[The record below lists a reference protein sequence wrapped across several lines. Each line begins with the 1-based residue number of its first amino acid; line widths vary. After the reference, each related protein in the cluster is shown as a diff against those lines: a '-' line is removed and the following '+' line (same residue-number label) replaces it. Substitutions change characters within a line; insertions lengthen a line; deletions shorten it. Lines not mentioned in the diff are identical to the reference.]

1 MKVHQRTAAG
11 RPGPTPR
18 PTAQRR
24 RTSTR
29 RAAVLGS
36 PIAHS
41 LSPTLHRAAYTAL
54 GLDWSYEAV
63 ECDELG
69 LPARIAALDD
79 SWAGLSLTMPLKRAV
94 LPLLDEVSDLALDVG
109 GVNTVVLRDGRTFGD
124 NTDVPGMVTALREA
138 GIETPGPAVVLGGG
152 ATACSALAALRE
164 LGLRETTLVVR
175 DRGRAWEAATA
186 AGRLGVA
193 VDVRTFGELDAL
205 LRGAR
210 LVVSTLPAGAADPY
224 AAAVMYSGAA
234 VFDVAYGA
242 WPTRLV
248 KAAGF
253 AGSTVVDGFSLL
265 LHQAV
270 RQVELMTG
278 RSDIPTGAL
287 WAAGQAE
294 LARRG

>member
-1 MKVHQRTAAG
+1 MNLEQP
-11 RPGPTPR
+11 RPGRGVLTPER
-18 PTAQRR
+18 GVPV
-24 RTSTR
+24 SR

-36 PIAHS
+36 PVRHS
-41 LSPTLHRAAYTAL
+41 LCPTLHRAAYAAL

-63 ECDELG
+63 ECDGLG
-69 LPARIAALDD
+69 LAALLGTLDP
-79 SWAGLSLTMPLKRAV
+79 SWGGLSLTEPLKRAA

-109 GVNTVVLRDGRTFGD
+109 GANTVVFRDGRSFGD
-124 NTDVPGMVTALREA
+124 NTDVAAMVAALREA
-138 GIETPGPAVVLGGG
+138 GVEAPSPAVVLGGG

-164 LGLRETTLVVR
+164 LGVRESTLVVR
-175 DRGRAWEAATA
+175 ERGRASEADTA

-193 VDVRTFGELDAL
+193 VEVRTFRELDRL
-205 LRGAR
+205 LPGTR
-210 LVVSTLPAGAADPY
+210 LVISTLPAKDADRY

-253 AGSTVVDGFSLL
+253 AGSTVVDGLALL
-265 LHQAV
+265 VHQAV

-278 RSDIPTGAL
+278 RGDVSVEVL
-287 WAAGQAE
+287 RAAGQAE
-294 LARRG
+294 LARRAA